1 MSTETTTPSTIQVHQ
16 IDFKGDGLE
25 YFKIMIVNW
34 LLTVVTLGLY
44 YPWARAKKLKY
55 LYSHTEINDE
65 SFHFSGTGK
74 EMFIGFVK
82 IMAIYLVLSGIMYT
96 SIYYNQPLIFLFAYL
111 IILAFIPFAI
121 HGSFKYRMSRTSYKG
136 IRFGYR
142 GLKKDVSIMFY
153 KDIFFTIIT
162 FGIYGSWM
170 LMNLRRYTH
179 SNIRYGDVE
188 FSNNSRGS
196 DFFKIMIVGYIL
208 TGVSLGIYYFWW
220 KTDIYNYYVN
230 SISIKKGDNEIFCY
244 SNLMGFEMLKLMV
257 GNFFIIVFTLG
268 LGTAWAEMRSK
279 KYLTNSI
286 CLKGNINLDSIHQTE
301 EEYTNALGED
311 AMDFF
316 DLDII

>member
-111 IILAFIPFAI
+111 
-121 HGSFKYRMSRTSYKG
+121 
-136 IRFGYR
+136 
-142 GLKKDVSIMFY
+142 
-153 KDIFFTIIT
+153 
-162 FGIYGSWM
+162 
-170 LMNLRRYTH
+170 
-179 SNIRYGDVE
+179 
-188 FSNNSRGS
+188 
-196 DFFKIMIVGYIL
+196 
-208 TGVSLGIYYFWW
+208 
-220 KTDIYNYYVN
+220 
-230 SISIKKGDNEIFCY
+230 
-244 SNLMGFEMLKLMV
+244 
-257 GNFFIIVFTLG
+257 
-268 LGTAWAEMRSK
+268 
-279 KYLTNSI
+279 
-286 CLKGNINLDSIHQTE
+286 
-301 EEYTNALGED
+301 
-311 AMDFF
+311 
-316 DLDII
+316 